1 MGVYR
6 SELEKIIDS
15 GYKLD
20 HESDNELTYKKQNN
34 YIIYDLNNDK
44 IKEKGYQIDNNGIIS
59 KWILPYIKGQ
69 GILIKKNYKLKT

>member
-1 MGVYR
+1 MKNLILKLMGVYR

-15 GYKLD
+15 GYKLV

-44 IKEKGYQIDNNGIIS
+44 IIS
-59 KWILPYIKGQ
+59 Q
-69 GILIKKNYKLKT
+69 YKL